1 MTHSELLH
9 WTRLAV
15 LFGAMMGMISSLL
28 VFQLGQARVWFSMS
42 RDGLLPKLF
51 SRVHPRFRT
60 PSTATWIAGF
70 LVGIP
75 GGILDIGTLA
85 DLSNIGT
92 LFAFVLVS
100 HRRHHP
106 ALQAARAPSWIPR
119 ARRARRAH
127 AQRDLLRAADGRTA
141 DPDVAA
147 LLRVADHRPDGVHA
161 LQPPSQRVQPK
172 QCAAGIATLMAIE
185 LANGTELSDG
195 FIASLPK
202 AELHLHLEGT
212 VDPETLAELS
222 RRHPTPLTTT
232 NERYRNIEDSGR
244 VFTEEEARELYRYK
258 HFSGFLWAFKAV
270 TERLRTAEDYE
281 LVTYRMMQKLH
292 AQNVLHAEVYISA
305 GVVQWRGQEFAPLF
319 EGAERGRQRGERDF
333 GVSLYWILDATRHFG
348 VEYAQRVVEEA
359 VRLRNSNVIGIGL
372 GGDER
377 RAGPEQFRE
386 VYEYA
391 ARNGLRLTV
400 HAGETVGPES
410 IWGALRELKADR
422 IGHGLHAIDDPEL
435 VRYLAEKQI
444 PVEVCITSNL
454 LTGCCAAVEEHPI
467 RRLFDAGVLVTL
479 NTDDPDMFHTTLT
492 NEYQIAQQVFGFSE
506 TELRDLA
513 KNSFRASFLPE
524 EKKREMLEKF

>member
-1 MTHSELLH
+1 MAAELVNRPSE
-9 WTRLAV
+9 
-15 LFGAMMGMISSLL
+15 G
-28 VFQLGQARVWFSMS
+28 
-42 RDGLLPKLF
+42 
-51 SRVHPRFRT
+51 
-60 PSTATWIAGF
+60 
-70 LVGIP
+70 
-75 GGILDIGTLA
+75 
-85 DLSNIGT
+85 
-92 LFAFVLVS
+92 
-100 HRRHHP
+100 
-106 ALQAARAPSWIPR
+106 
-119 ARRARRAH
+119 
-127 AQRDLLRAADGRTA
+127 A
-141 DPDVAA
+141 DP
-147 LLRVADHRPDGVHA
+147 
-161 LQPPSQRVQPK
+161 S
-172 QCAAGIATLMAIE
+172 
-185 LANGTELSDG
+185 
-195 FIASLPK
+195 FILSLPK

-244 VFTEEEARELYRYK
+244 VFTEEEAHELYRYK

-281 LVTYRMMQKLH
+281 LVTYRMIQKLH

-348 VEYAQRVVEEA
+348 VEYALRVAEEA

-377 RAGPEQFRE
+377 RAAPEQFRE

-400 HAGETVGPES
+400 HAGETLGPES
-410 IWGALRELKADR
+410 IWGALRELKAER
-422 IGHGLHAIDDPEL
+422 IGHGLRAIEDPEL

-454 LTGCCAAVEEHPI
+454 LTGCSAAVEEHPI

-492 NEYQIAQQVFGFSE
+492 NEYQIAQRVFGFGDA
-506 TELRDLA
+506 ELHELA

-524 EKKREMLEKF
+524 EKKREILQKF